1 VIAIAMEREKI
12 ICSSP
17 PVKVVELRS
26 PFSLVSTLKLNR
38 TKIGGTE
45 YCFLLWLSD
54 NLDQWMPSIPS
65 TDICRWCDRPCINR
79 IPTKV
84 LYGCTHG
91 LMSCYTAHVRYGTL
105 APLMIGVYK
114 HQ

>member
-1 VIAIAMEREKI
+1 MVIAIGMEREKI
-12 ICSSP
+12 TCSSP
-17 PVKVVELRS
+17 PVNVVKLRS

-38 TKIGGTE
+38 TKIGGTAS
-45 YCFLLWLSD
+45 YFGYRIILTSGCPVSQVPTSAVGVIDLVL
-54 NLDQWMPSIPS
+54 
-65 TDICRWCDRPCINR
+65 

-105 APLMIGVYK
+105 APFVDWRL
-114 HQ
+114 